1 MLATK
6 SDQFDFSTSGVFKQ
20 NVPVQTEFTDAPA
33 GTWTPYSMSLDTQ
46 FDGRISSGSD
56 VDVVAVNLT
65 AGETYVFTAW
75 GRGGSNSGLSDSIL
89 ALYNPTGG
97 LITSNDDVNLSGGNR
112 FSAIEYTAIS
122 SGTYYISVQG
132 YNSSITGPST
142 GNYTIQFADNVYNVE
157 QIADYMT
164 EMDWGVPTPLAFDA
178 SPGSILTY
186 NTSFLTSEG
195 AQLADWAFEIWGMIT
210 GINFQEI
217 SSFSA
222 ADLRLNDNQ
231 SGAFGGPSSFNPA
244 TGEIIYSDVNI
255 SSSWITTYGSTIDSY
270 SFLTYMHEI
279 GHALGLGHAGPYDG
293 SATFGAD
300 NLYLNDSYLMT
311 IMSYFDQ
318 TTNTSVDADF
328 ALPITPMLADIVAI
342 QDLYGAS
349 NFTINGGNTIWGE
362 GSNVTGF
369 LGDIQGVLFDGE
381 TNASIYDGGPIAF
394 TLVDTGGEDLVNF
407 ANQDGDL
414 VIDLNQLAFS
424 SVGGLTNNVTI
435 AQGSVIENAVTGSGA
450 DEIYGNSADNTLSAG
465 DGDDEIFGRG
475 GNDVLDGEA
484 GADALVGGSGTN
496 YLYGDGLGVALTG
509 DIADAVYR
517 LYQATLDRTPDTA
530 GHAGWTRAIFEGE
543 LTLDQAAA
551 GFVNSAEFQSVYG
564 ALSNS
569 DFVTLLYNNVLDR
582 APDAGG
588 FAVWND
594 RLDSGMTR
602 VEAVLRF
609 SNSQEFINNTI
620 DDSTAYSEA
629 RTASVWSDE
638 VYRLYQATLD
648 RAPDL
653 AGFTAWCENLSTG
666 MTLETAA
673 GRFVDSIEFQNV
685 YGALSNSDF
694 VTLLYNNVLDRT
706 PDAGGLAAW
715 TNLLDGGMSRADVVL
730 GFSNSQEFITNTTDD
745 LNAWITSHGPH
756 DFLGGDGGE
765 NHMMGGILSDT
776 FAFTTSSPS
785 TNVIYDMEAWDD
797 LMFDGFGYT
806 SSAEVLANFTQSGAD
821 AVFSDQGVTVTIT
834 NTQVSAL
841 TDDMFVFV

>member
-1 MLATK
+1 MTTYTLPGYDIFGSTVEEATLRIVTT
-6 SDQFDFSTSGVFKQ
+6 SDNTSFSYF
-20 NVPVQTEFTDAPA
+20 A
-33 GTWTPYSMSLDTQ
+33 
-46 FDGRISSGSD
+46 
-56 VDVVAVNLT
+56 
-65 AGETYVFTAW
+65 
-75 GRGGSNSGLSDSIL
+75 
-89 ALYNPTGG
+89 
-97 LITSNDDVNLSGGNR
+97 ITSEPGTIPLVDLDLGITYMVTDQTGRDLSGMDSWIGTFTWGASGQYSTTVLVLGNSSLNWQEYL
-112 FSAIEYTAIS
+112 FVLDGDPLPSTANFVSDFFNTIQSASAVIS
-122 SGTYYISVQG
+122 GPFTPNTDIPVNSVQG
-132 YNSSITGPST
+132 LTFTEDDNIEGTNTTNVFLGEAGNDTITGEGGIDT
-142 GNYTIQFADNVYNVE
+142 LDGGLGD
-157 QIADYMT
+157 D
-164 EMDWGVPTPLAFDA
+164 
-178 SPGSILTY
+178 SI
-186 NTSFLTSEG
+186 
-195 AQLADWAFEIWGMIT
+195 
-210 GINFQEI
+210 
-217 SSFSA
+217 
-222 ADLRLNDNQ
+222 
-231 SGAFGGPSSFNPA
+231 FGGADADF
-244 TGEIIYSDVNI
+244 I
-255 SSSWITTYGSTIDSY
+255 
-270 SFLTYMHEI
+270 
-279 GHALGLGHAGPYDG
+279 
-293 SATFGAD
+293 FGAD
-300 NLYLNDSYLMT
+300 GVDSL
-311 IMSYFDQ
+311 FGGA
-318 TTNTSVDADF
+318 DAD
-328 ALPITPMLADIVAI
+328 A
-342 QDLYGAS
+342 
-349 NFTINGGNTIWGE
+349 
-362 GSNVTGF
+362 
-369 LGDIQGVLFDGE
+369 
-381 TNASIYDGGPIAF
+381 
-394 TLVDTGGEDLVNF
+394 
-407 ANQDGDL
+407 
-414 VIDLNQLAFS
+414 
-424 SVGGLTNNVTI
+424 
-435 AQGSVIENAVTGSGA
+435 
-450 DEIYGNSADNTLSAG
+450 IYGGAGDDSIEGGAANDTLQGG
-465 DGDDEIFGRG
+465 DGDDTLWGDSSQDPTGEFAADGQDTLIGGAGDDILFGG
-475 GNDVLDGEA
+475 LKGTADSMVGNSGDDVFVVDTANDTVVEAADEGFDFVVTTLEEYTLGDNIEGLIGVQGVNLNGTGNSLDNELIGDTGNDTLDGA
-484 GADALVGGSGTN
+484 RGADELFGESGDD